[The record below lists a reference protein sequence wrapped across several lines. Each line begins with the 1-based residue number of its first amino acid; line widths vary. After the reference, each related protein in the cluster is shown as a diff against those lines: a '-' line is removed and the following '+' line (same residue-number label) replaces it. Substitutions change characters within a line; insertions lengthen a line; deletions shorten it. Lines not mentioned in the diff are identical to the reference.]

1 MRKQQLSECIEK
13 HPSKRA
19 LPEEEVIDSLAP
31 ALYWVRQGKPWHG
44 LAWLGFPGYSCIGG
58 VSQGKGGGWS
68 WSRCV
73 VVGVLC
79 LYHFLPSFVETL
91 NMPFKGPYH
100 RNMPFNGPY
109 HFALKKKNTLSR
121 SMEKFSP
128 LTAPLPPAPPRLPQ
142 KISKNQLS
150 PGFAGWMPRLR
161 PFRKK
166 YGAWIE
172 PTPVK
177 NWNISFYCTFYRQLT
192 NNSAKFSFICC
203 ILVWFLGVWIFHPK
217 VVSNW
222 MRSKPYSFFSR
233 MGYDNFRVSSFF
245 WYTESLLAS
254 VLTGCNGPFARALPH

>member
-1 MRKQQLSECIEK
+1 MYRKASEQASFARRRGNRQPGSSLVLSETRK
-13 HPSKRA
+13 A
-19 LPEEEVIDSLAP
+19 
-31 ALYWVRQGKPWHG
+31 
-44 LAWLGFPGYSCIGG
+44 LAWLGMAWLPRVTVVLVGLAKGREGGDPGHDALLLVCCVCIIFFHLL
-58 VSQGKGGGWS
+58 SKLWTCH
-68 WSRCV
+68 SRDPTI
-73 VVGVLC
+73 GTC
-79 LYHFLPSFVETL
+79 LSTDPTILPW
-91 NMPFKGPYH
+91 
-100 RNMPFNGPY
+100 
-109 HFALKKKNTLSR
+109 KKNIPFPEVWKNSLLS
-121 SMEKFSP
+121 
-128 LTAPLPPAPPRLPQ
+128 PPPYPRPPPPRLPQ

-150 PGFAGWMPRLR
+150 PGFAGWMPRLL

-177 NWNISFYCTFYRQLT
+177 NWNISFYGTFYRQLT

-222 MRSKPYSFFSR
+222 MRSKPYSFFSW